1 MWFASPCYSKFGPCI
16 SLVGPIDGSGPHAD
30 GPTLAFAASE
40 EANEKSQ
47 EVWTRLVLGLE
58 KVNGFGKVG
67 WGTELLREAVSHTCS
82 KDLESSSRA

>member
-1 MWFASPCYSKFGPCI
+1 MVLA
-16 SLVGPIDGSGPHAD
+16 PHAD

-47 EVWTRLVLGLE
+47 EGVDRLVLGLE

-82 KDLESSSRA
+82 KYLGSSSRA